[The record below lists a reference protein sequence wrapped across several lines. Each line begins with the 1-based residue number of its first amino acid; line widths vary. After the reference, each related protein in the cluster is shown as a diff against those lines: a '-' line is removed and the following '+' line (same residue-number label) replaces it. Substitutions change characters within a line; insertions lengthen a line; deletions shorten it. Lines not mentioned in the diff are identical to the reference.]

1 LVNPEKPATLFD
13 RDVEWRELARIW
25 RRATPELVFVLGR
38 RRAGKSFLLS
48 RFAHAV
54 GGIYY
59 QATKRTENEQLLRL
73 TRQVGDHF
81 DDAALRHGGAF
92 ADWESLLQ
100 YVTERAR
107 GEPLLLVLDEFPYL
121 SGAAPALP
129 SILQALW
136 DHAWPDTRIKLV
148 LSGSHITAMRR
159 LVEADQPLYG
169 RRTARIDVDPFDY
182 LDAAAFTAAYAP
194 EDRLRAYGIFG
205 GLPGHLAL
213 LEPAEPVAA
222 NAARQL
228 LEPAGRLLDEGQH
241 MLDAFL
247 ADAQVHYSVIA
258 AIAGGEHTWNGITK
272 RVGRE
277 GGSLSRAVQWLI
289 EMELVDRAVPITEA
303 VPERSKRALYRIT
316 DPYVAF
322 WHRFVSP
329 MLSAGMIGLAPGE
342 QLWTDRIQPR
352 LDDHMG
358 AVFEAVC
365 RAFVRR
371 GEGLPFRPLRVGTWW
386 DAASQNEVDVVA
398 TGGDGE
404 VLVGECKWGRADPA
418 DLKRLRLRSELML
431 RDLPGAPHRVHH
443 AIFSRG
449 PLHPEVAAEVAAG
462 RVLHFPAE
470 RLYGL
475 PAAE

>member
-1 LVNPEKPATLFD
+1 MTPEKPGTIID
-13 RDVEWRELARIW
+13 RQTEWRELSRLW
-25 RRATPELVFVLGR
+25 KRAAPELAFVLGR
-38 RRAGKSFLLS
+38 RRAGKSYLLS

-92 ADWESLLQ
+92 GDWESLLL

-107 GEPLLLVLDEFPYL
+107 GAPFLLVLDEFPYL
-121 SGAAPALP
+121 SDAAPALP

-136 DHAWPDTRIKLV
+136 DHTWPDTRVKLV

-169 RRTARIDVDPFDY
+169 RRTSRIDLPPFDFR
-182 LDAAAFTAAYAP
+182 DAAAFTAPYAP
-194 EDRLRAYGIFG
+194 GDRLRAYGIFG

-213 LEPAEPVAA
+213 LEPAEPLAA
-222 NAARQL
+222 NVARQM

-247 ADAQVHYSVIA
+247 SDAQVHYSVIA

-272 RVGRE
+272 RVGRD
-277 GGSLSRAVQWLI
+277 GGSLSRAMQWLI
-289 EMELVDRAVPITEA
+289 EMELVERVVPITEA
-303 VPERSKRALYRIT
+303 APERSKRALYRLT

-342 QLWTDRIQPR
+342 RLWADRVEPR

-358 AVFEAVC
+358 AVFEGVC

-371 GEGLPFRPLRVGTWW
+371 GEDLPFRPLRVGTWW
-386 DAASQNEVDVVA
+386 DGASRNEIDVVA
-398 TGGDGE
+398 TGAGGE
-404 VLVGECKWGRADPA
+404 VLACECKWGRADPA
-418 DLKRLRLRSELML
+418 DLTRLRSRTELML
-431 RDLPGAPHRVHH
+431 RDLPGGPHRVHH

-449 PLHPEVAAEVAAG
+449 PLHPELAAEVAAG
-462 RVLHFPAE
+462 RVRHYPAE
-470 RLYGL
+470 RLYGIV
-475 PAAE
+475 AAE